1 MKQQMEKTNEEYLK
15 QKNDNDVKIK
25 ELEQKLEQQKTL
37 NVVPIITNDIDHQKS
52 YQIPPGYEGLG
63 ITEMFTKSM
72 ILEKELID
80 ERKKRSEIQ
89 LDLDHLH
96 KEVLASK
103 PIIASQKKDY
113 NRIVDSYTMINKKY
127 DELLSE
133 NSNMKR
139 SLDEANDKMKEL
151 TDAVVY
157 QEQVSDDLSRQLQNV
172 LKEKFNVPSRQ
183 IAVISDLNDE
193 FLDDRLVTFDSIEDL
208 QKKNEV
214 RLLLSSLLSS
224 SSLPSSSLPS

>member
-1 MKQQMEKTNEEYLK
+1 MKQQLEKTNEEYLK

-25 ELEQKLEQQKTL
+25 ELEHKLEQQRTL
-37 NVVPIITNDIDHQKS
+37 NVVPVNDDKSELQKS

-63 ITEMFTKSM
+63 ITDMFTKSM
-72 ILEKELID
+72 MLEKELID

-103 PIIASQKKDY
+103 PIIASQKRDY
-113 NRIVDSYTMINKKY
+113 NRIVESYTMINKKH

-133 NSNMKR
+133 NSNLKR

-193 FLDDRLVTFDSIEDL
+193 FLDDRLITFDSIEDL

-224 SSLPSSSLPS
+224 SLSSYHRYI